1 MWVFDC
7 ERIKVKKKNIYIYIY
22 IYILHVDELSFLW
35 EYFSYSGIFQ
45 PEVPFNL
52 NDFDNNLS

>member
-7 ERIKVKKKNIYIYIY
+7 ERIKVKNIC
-22 IYILHVDELSFLW
+22 IYILHEDELSFLW

-52 NDFDNNLS
+52 NDFDNNLSQL